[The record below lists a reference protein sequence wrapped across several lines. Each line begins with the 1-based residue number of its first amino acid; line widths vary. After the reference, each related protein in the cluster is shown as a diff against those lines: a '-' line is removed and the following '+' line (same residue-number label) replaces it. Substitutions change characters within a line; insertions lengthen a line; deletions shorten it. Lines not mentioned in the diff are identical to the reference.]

1 MSLDSLAKL
10 FAAPLDWFYSL
21 VHSYGLAIA
30 LITVAVMLILT
41 PLNLKQTKSML
52 EMQLLQ
58 PQLKKLQQ
66 EHRGDRQTLNTEM
79 MKLYQEHK
87 VNPLASCLPLLAQ
100 MPVFI
105 GMFRLLRG
113 LTEKRDPDGTFAPRF
128 VKESSELFQNLD
140 KSKEMLSWGLDLART
155 PKDVMA
161 DSFGKG
167 LIYALLVAVL
177 GVLYWVQQRM
187 VASRNV
193 SPTMSQGQQKLMQ
206 YLPVAFAPIQLF
218 FPTGLVIYYLCQT
231 VLRIAQAQYITQRFY
246 KGEHSLGTRAGD
258 AGKEA
263 HELGKADKDG
273 KTNSNG
279 KPGRPSFKSTMT
291 DLSKSQPT
299 KPSRSQPSRPQP
311 SRPQPSKPQTSKPA
325 KPANPKAVTPPK
337 GSATPADP
345 RSNRPSTPDKAKPAG
360 SRHPKPKKK

>member
-30 LITVAVMLILT
+30 LITVAVMLVLT

-58 PQLKKLQQ
+58 PQLKRLQQ

-105 GMFRLLRG
+105 GMYRLLRG
-113 LTEKRDPDGTFAPRF
+113 LTDERDADGTFAPKF
-128 VKESSELFQNLD
+128 VKQSSELYKSLD

-155 PKDVMA
+155 PVSVMKE
-161 DSFGKG
+161 SFGKG
-167 LIYALLVAVL
+167 LIYAVLVLGL

-187 VASRNV
+187 IASRNV

-218 FPTGLVIYYLCQT
+218 FPTGLVIYYVFQT
-231 VLRIAQAQYITQRFY
+231 ILRIAQAEYITRRFY
-246 KGEHSLGTRAGD
+246 HGEHSLGTRASD
-258 AGKEA
+258 ASRDA
-263 HELGKADKDG
+263 RDLAKADKDG
-273 KTNSNG
+273 KTDGTTKPARPLPKTQPG
-279 KPGRPSFKSTMT
+279 KPAPATPPRPQPGRP
-291 DLSKSQPT
+291 
-299 KPSRSQPSRPQP
+299 
-311 SRPQPSKPQTSKPA
+311 KPA
-325 KPANPKAVTPPK
+325 APSNPKAITPPK
-337 GSATPADP
+337 GAATPGDP
-345 RSNRPSTPDKAKPAG
+345 RSNRPGSPERAKPSG

>member
-10 FAAPLDWFYSL
+10 FAAPLDWFYGL

-66 EHRGDRQTLNTEM
+66 EHKGDRQMLNSEM

-113 LTEKRDPDGTFAPRF
+113 LTRYRDPDGTFAPKF
-128 VKESSELFQNLD
+128 VKKSSELFKALD
-140 KSKEMLSWGLDLART
+140 NSKEMLSWGLDLART
-155 PKDVMA
+155 PISVMKE
-161 DSFGKG
+161 SFGKG
-167 LIYALLVAVL
+167 LIYALLVMVL

-187 VASRNV
+187 IASRNV

-218 FPTGLVIYYLCQT
+218 FPTGLVIYYLFQT
-231 VLRIAQAQYITQRFY
+231 ILRIAQAQYITQRFY
-246 KGEHSLGTRAGD
+246 KGENSLGTRAGD
-258 AGKEA
+258 ASKTA
-263 HELGKADKDG
+263 RDLAKSDKDG
-273 KTNSNG
+273 KSDNGG
-279 KPGRPSFKSTMT
+279 KPARPTPKSAGEQTT
-291 DLSKSQPT
+291 PV
-299 KPSRSQPSRPQP
+299 RPQP
-311 SRPQPSKPQTSKPA
+311 SRPQPARPLPA
-325 KPANPKAVTPPK
+325 KQPVKPANPKAVTPPK
-337 GSATPADP
+337 GAATPADP
-345 RSNRPSTPDKAKPAG
+345 RSNRPGTPDKGKPTG

>member
-113 LTEKRDPDGTFAPRF
+113 LTERRDDIGGVNTFAPRF
-128 VKESSELFQNLD
+128 VKSSSELFKDLD
-140 KSKEMLSWGLDLART
+140 KSTEMLSWGLDLART
-155 PKDVMA
+155 PLDVMKE
-161 DSFGKG
+161 SFGKG
-167 LIYALLVAVL
+167 MIYALLVAFL

-218 FPTGLVIYYLCQT
+218 FPTGLVIYYICQT

-246 KGEHSLGTRAGD
+246 KGENSLGTRAGD

-263 HELGKADKDG
+263 RDLGQADKAAKGD
-273 KTNSNG
+273 SNA
-279 KPGRPSFKSTMT
+279 KPGRPSFKSTVS
-291 DLSKSQPT
+291 DLSKPQPVKPARPQPT
-299 KPSRSQPSRPQP
+299 KPQPTKPQP
-311 SRPQPSKPQTSKPA
+311 ARPVKPV
-325 KPANPKAVTPPK
+325 NPKAITPPK

-345 RSNRPSTPDKAKPAG
+345 RSNRPGTPDKAKPTG

>member
-1 MSLDSLAKL
+1 VSLDSLAKL
-10 FAAPLDWFYSL
+10 FAAPLDWFYGL
-21 VHSYGLAIA
+21 THSYGLAIA

-66 EHRGDRQTLNTEM
+66 EHRGDRQMLNTEM

-113 LTEKRDPDGTFAPRF
+113 LTRNRDAQGFFEPDF
-128 VKESSELFQNLD
+128 VKKSSELYKSLRG
-140 KSKEMLSWGLDLART
+140 SKEMLSWGLDLART
-155 PKDVMA
+155 PLSVMKE
-161 DSFGKG
+161 SFGKG
-167 LIYALLVAVL
+167 LIYALMVVGL
-177 GVLYWVQQRM
+177 GLLYWVQQRM
-187 VASRNV
+187 IASRNV

-218 FPTGLVIYYLCQT
+218 FPTGLVIYYLFQT
-231 VLRIAQAQYITQRFY
+231 ILRIAQAAYITKRFY
-246 KGEHSLGTRAGD
+246 KGENSLGTRAGD

-263 HELGKADKDG
+263 RELAKSEKDS
-273 KTNSNG
+273 KSDPT
-279 KPGRPSFKSTMT
+279 GRPVRPSPRSGPAAA
-291 DLSKSQPT
+291 DA
-299 KPSRSQPSRPQP
+299 KPVRPQP
-311 SRPQPSKPQTSKPA
+311 TRPQPSKSQPAKPV

-337 GSATPADP
+337 GAATPADP
-345 RSNRPSTPDKAKPAG
+345 RTNRPGAADKAKPSG

>member
-1 MSLDSLAKL
+1 VSLDSLAKL

-30 LITVAVMLILT
+30 LITVAVMLVLT

-113 LTEKRDPDGTFAPRF
+113 LTRTRDADGTFAPMF
-128 VKESSELFQNLD
+128 VKKSSELYKSLD

-155 PKDVMA
+155 PASVMKE
-161 DSFGKG
+161 SFGKG
-167 LIYALLVAVL
+167 LIYAVLVLVL

-187 VASRNV
+187 IASRNV

-218 FPTGLVIYYLCQT
+218 FPTGLVIYYLFQT
-231 VLRIAQAQYITQRFY
+231 VLRIGQAGYITRRFY
-246 KGEHSLGTRAGD
+246 RGEHSLGTRASD
-258 AGKEA
+258 ASRDA
-263 HELGKADKDG
+263 RELAKADKDG
-273 KTNSNG
+273 KDGKADGATKPARPLPKG
-279 KPGRPSFKSTMT
+279 KPGKSA
-291 DLSKSQPT
+291 PT
-299 KPSRSQPSRPQP
+299 APPARPQP
-311 SRPQPSKPQTSKPA
+311 SRPKPA
-325 KPANPKAVTPPK
+325 APSNPKAITPPK
-337 GSATPADP
+337 GAATPADP
-345 RSNRPSTPDKAKPAG
+345 RSNRSGSPERAKPTG

>member
-1 MSLDSLAKL
+1 MSLDPLAKL

-105 GMFRLLRG
+105 GMYRLLRG
-113 LTEKRDPDGTFAPRF
+113 LTDNRDDINGANTFAPKF
-128 VKESSELFQNLD
+128 VKSSSELFQDLD
-140 KSKEMLSWGLDLART
+140 KSTEMLSWGLDLART
-155 PKDVMA
+155 PLNVMS

-167 LIYALLVAVL
+167 LIYALLVALL

-218 FPTGLVIYYLCQT
+218 FPTGLVIYYICQT

-246 KGEHSLGTRAGD
+246 KGENSLGTRAGD

-263 HELGKADKDG
+263 RDLAKSDKDDP
-273 KTNSNG
+273 NA
-279 KPGRPSFKSTMT
+279 KPGRPSLKSAFN
-291 DLSKSQPT
+291 DLSKSQPA
-299 KPSRSQPSRPQP
+299 KPVRPQP
-311 SRPQPSKPQTSKPA
+311 ARPQPSKPPTAKPV

-345 RSNRPSTPDKAKPAG
+345 RSNRPSPPDKAKPTG

>member
-1 MSLDSLAKL
+1 VSLDSLAKL

-113 LTEKRDPDGTFAPRF
+113 LTEKRDADGTFAPKF
-128 VKESSELFQNLD
+128 VKKSSELFQDLD
-140 KSKEMLSWGLDLART
+140 ASKEMLSWGLDLART
-155 PKDVMA
+155 PWNVMS
-161 DSFGKG
+161 DSFFKG
-167 LIYALLVAVL
+167 LIYALTVVLL

-231 VLRIAQAQYITQRFY
+231 ILRIAQAQYITQRFY
-246 KGEHSLGTRAGD
+246 KGDNSLGTRAGD

-263 HELGKADKDG
+263 RELGKSDKDDP
-273 KTNSNG
+273 KS
-279 KPGRPSFKSTMT
+279 KPGRPSLKSAFN
-291 DLSKSQPT
+291 DLSKPQAAKPT
-299 KPSRSQPSRPQP
+299 RPQP
-311 SRPQPSKPQTSKPA
+311 SRPQPSKPSTA
-325 KPANPKAVTPPK
+325 KPVKPVNPKAVTPPK

-345 RSNRPSTPDKAKPAG
+345 RSNRPGPPDKAKPTG

>member
-1 MSLDSLAKL
+1 VSLDSLAKL

-66 EHRGDRQTLNTEM
+66 EHRGDRQTLNAEM

-113 LTEKRDPDGTFAPRF
+113 LTSERATDGTEFFLPKF
-128 VKESSELFQNLD
+128 VKKSSELYQDLS

-155 PKDVMA
+155 PVSVMKE
-161 DSFGKG
+161 SFGKG
-167 LIYALLVAVL
+167 LIYALLVALL

-218 FPTGLVIYYLCQT
+218 FPTGLVIYYLFQT

-246 KGEHSLGTRAGD
+246 KGENSLGTRAGD

-263 HELGKADKDG
+263 RELGKADKDA
-273 KTNSNG
+273 KADPNA
-279 KPGRPSFKSTMT
+279 KPGRPSFKSTVT
-291 DLSKSQPT
+291 DLSKAQTP
-299 KPSRSQPSRPQP
+299 KPVRPQP
-311 SRPQPSKPQTSKPA
+311 SRPQPSKPQPAKPV

-337 GSATPADP
+337 GAATPADP
-345 RSNRPSTPDKAKPAG
+345 RSNRPATPDKAKPTG